1 MTEFEAVGI
10 FRKSIPSSFRE
21 ERESVHDT
29 GANGVMGSVKMRFRN
44 PFGNLGFEHAVD
56 STGPIL
62 ASLFG
67 LGRRR
72 AVEQPHQG

>member
-1 MTEFEAVGI
+1 MHRAWPRYQTCRHEFLRLLTYSPQSLLRAA
-10 FRKSIPSSFRE
+10 E
-21 ERESVHDT
+21 EGRVRPPLRYP
-29 GANGVMGSVKMRFRN
+29 AL
-44 PFGNLGFEHAVD
+44 GNLGFENAVD

-62 ASLFG
+62 ANLFG